1 MSYRAK
7 REYLDTIRARYRNAS
22 RNEKKWILDEFCLV
36 CGYARKHA
44 IRLLSAAALPVPQRP
59 GRKPIYG
66 PEVIGHVQMLWIRM
80 GEICSKKM
88 VVALPYWLEHYRP
101 ERFPEDLKK
110 QILGVS
116 ASTIDR
122 MLQSI
127 RKNQKGLS
135 STKSSV
141 RFKNLVPIHNRDHK
155 VTKPGYMQGD
165 SVAHCGDTLAGAFA
179 YSLTLTDIHS
189 TWTENRA
196 AWTKEAAKIVEQ
208 IADIEKRL
216 PFELLGMN
224 TDSGSEFINYQFA
237 KYMREDR
244 IQAVDFTRSRPYKK
258 NDQAYVEQKNFT
270 HVRQLFGYERIETQE
285 LVLLMNEIYMNYWNP
300 LQNFFIPSTKLL
312 TKVRVG
318 SKIKKT
324 FEIFKTPYQRLL
336 DSADIS
342 EERKAILR
350 ELYKSLNPFEL
361 KDGLEKKLKEF
372 SERIKFSRSIK
383 VA

>member
-22 RNEKKWILDEFCLV
+22 RIEKKWILDEFCLV
-36 CGYARKHA
+36 CDYVRKHA
-44 IRLLSAAALPVPQRP
+44 IRLLNAESLPSPQKA
-59 GRKPIYG
+59 GRKAIYG
-66 PEVIGHVQMLWIRM
+66 PDVVSHLQILWIRM

-88 VVALPYWLEHYRP
+88 VVALPFWLEHYNP
-101 ERFPEDLKK
+101 ERFPEELRK
-110 QILGVS
+110 QILSVS

-122 MLQSI
+122 MLKSI

-155 VTKPGYMQGD
+155 IAKPGYMQGD
-165 SVAHCGDTLAGAFA
+165 TVAHCGDTLLGAFGN
-179 YSLTLTDIHS
+179 SLTLTDIHS

-196 AWTKEAAKIVEQ
+196 TWTKESNKIIEQ
-208 IADIEKRL
+208 VADIEKKL
-216 PFELLGMN
+216 PFQLLGVN

-244 IQAVDFTRSRPYKK
+244 IKAVDFTRSRPYKK

-285 LVLLMNEIYMNYWNP
+285 LVILMNEI
-300 LQNFFIPSTKLL
+300 
-312 TKVRVG
+312 
-318 SKIKKT
+318 
-324 FEIFKTPYQRLL
+324 
-336 DSADIS
+336 
-342 EERKAILR
+342 
-350 ELYKSLNPFEL
+350 
-361 KDGLEKKLKEF
+361 
-372 SERIKFSRSIK
+372 
-383 VA
+383 

>member
-1 MSYRAK
+1 
-7 REYLDTIRARYRNAS
+7 
-22 RNEKKWILDEFCLV
+22 V

-44 IRLLSAAALPVPQRP
+44 IRILNAESPLTPQKP
-59 GRKPIYG
+59 GRKAIYG
-66 PEVIGHVQMLWIRM
+66 PEVISHLQMLWIRM

-88 VVALPYWLEHYRP
+88 IVALPFWLEHYKP
-101 ERFPEDLKK
+101 ERFPDELRK
-110 QILGVS
+110 QLLCVS

-122 MLQSI
+122 MLKPM

-135 STKSSV
+135 GTKSSV

-165 SVAHCGDTLAGAFA
+165 TVAHCGDNLIGAFGN
-179 YSLTLTDIHS
+179 SITLTDIHS

-196 AWTKEAAKIVEQ
+196 AWTKESAKIVEQ
-208 IADIEKRL
+208 IADIEKNL

-244 IQAVDFTRSRPYKK
+244 VQAVDFTRSRPYKK

-285 LVLLMNEIYMNYWNP
+285 LVLLMNDIYTNYWNP

-318 SKIKKT
+318 ARIKKT
-324 FEIFKTPYQRLL
+324 FEIPKTPYQRLL
-336 DSADIS
+336 DSADMS
-342 EERKAILR
+342 EERKEALR
-350 ELYKSLNPFEL
+350 ERYKSLNPFDL
-361 KDGLEKKLKEF
+361 RDGLEKKLKEF
-372 SERIKFSRSIK
+372 SERLKFSRSIK